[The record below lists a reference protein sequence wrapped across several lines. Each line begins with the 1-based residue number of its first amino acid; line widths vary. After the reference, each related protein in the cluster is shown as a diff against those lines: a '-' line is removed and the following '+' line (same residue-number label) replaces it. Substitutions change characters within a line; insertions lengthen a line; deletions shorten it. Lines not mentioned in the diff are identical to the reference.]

1 MNTPEQPRSNA
12 ASAIKLEADKPTG
25 EQPMELFITDGH
37 TEYYLALKA
46 GGDSD
51 RGLLTGV
58 LAGIGGIGGIG
69 LGLFSFLQSGDLKGL
84 NIMLAICIPLCILPF
99 LWETLRPLPLPILFN
114 RRTREVYF
122 DHAGKLFH
130 TPWDGIQ
137 AVTNEFQ
144 LVGPSIGSIQSASLE
159 IRVWQFEKP
168 ETVLMVSLGSPFG
181 KSLMLQKSLW
191 EYIRAYMNNGPY
203 FDEHG
208 NHSESDA
215 FVKSQLAVRPKMS
228 DSFKRTREQIKQA
241 KREVGGKNYLSG
253 SDVIKLIL
261 GPMFYP
267 QDRIQEFTYS
277 IAKRRSRNRWPSVVA
292 ERLKANGPTT
302 RLVDLEYEKGAISGV
317 ECNAVIELK

>member
-12 ASAIKLEADKPTG
+12 ASAIKLEPDKPTG
-25 EQPMELFITDGH
+25 EQPMELFITDEH

-69 LGLFSFLQSGDLKGL
+69 LGIFSFLQSGDLKGL
-84 NIMLAICIPLCILPF
+84 NIMLAICIPLCVLPF

-114 RRTREVYF
+114 RRTREVYY
-122 DHAGKLFH
+122 DHEGELFH
-130 TPWDGIQ
+130 TPWDGIS
-137 AVTNEFQ
+137 AVANEFQ
-144 LVGPSIGSIQSASLE
+144 LVGTQIGGMQSASLE
-159 IRVWQFEKP
+159 IRVWKFEEP
-168 ETVLMVSLGSPFG
+168 ENALMISLGAPFG
-181 KSLMLQKSLW
+181 KSLAMQKGFW

-215 FVKSQLAVRPKMS
+215 FVKSQLDVRFKMS
-228 DSFKRTREQIKQA
+228 DSFKQTLAQLKQA
-241 KREVGGKNYLSG
+241 KNEANGKNYLG
-253 SDVIKLIL
+253 ASDVAKLIL
-261 GPMFYP
+261 EPMLYP

-302 RLVDLEYEKGAISGV
+302 RLVDLECEIAA
-317 ECNAVIELK
+317 NQ